1 MARQVK
7 TQLVI
12 EGKNTAQPAFDQ
24 GTQQLNS
31 FTTQAKEAAGV
42 LAGVFSVGAL
52 ANWVKE
58 SALATAQMGKL
69 AQLSGASAEEF
80 QGWAFAA
87 KSVGIEQDKL
97 GDIFKDVQDKVG
109 DFLQTGGGTLAD
121 FFENIAPKVG
131 VTAEQFRNLSGPE
144 ALGLYVSSLEK
155 ANLSQSEMVFYME
168 SIANDATLL
177 LPLLEG
183 NAAGY
188 LALRKEAEELG
199 LVLSGQQVRD
209 AEQFRDSLQTLG
221 AVSEGAGRQIS
232 AELLP
237 TMNTMTGLMAEVSRE
252 TELTSTAASV
262 LSFGLK
268 GLASVA
274 IIVGVSFSNTG
285 KFIGGAA
292 AAAVSAAKGDFSQAR
307 DIIKDVASDV
317 AESTK
322 QAANQIQGVFSG
334 AYEKAGAGAAKVGRD
349 LLLVNEGLADST
361 KAATDKMKA
370 SYTELSKVAKAEIS
384 KLTAAQREANSELE
398 RLQQQRL
405 DIDERYNKLRANLS
419 GGNADPSYGQAQAL
433 KVAARNALQAG
444 DLEGAR
450 AQAQAAAKVLEDLA
464 SAGENTFGLQGFANE
479 LQAIEA
485 EANGIEQSNA
495 DAKLKAITAE
505 LTQLKALAD
514 VKITV
519 DMTPEEI
526 ANAQGK
532 MQALGQLL
540 SKSLVITPTINLPQP
555 GEADADGY
563 VFVPNNPAPPS
574 RFAAGGHVRGPG
586 SGTSDSIPALLSN
599 GEYVIRAA
607 AVRKLGKNYLDLIN
621 NGIPLS
627 RFADGGM
634 VESVASMPIGPSF
647 PDLGS
652 LSINMGGENVNVYAS
667 PGEAL
672 NLQRLARKFGGTRRT

>member
-1 MARQVK
+1 MSRKVK

-12 EGKNTAQPAFDQ
+12 EGQNKAQPAFDQ
-24 GTQQLNS
+24 AGQQLNS
-31 FTTQAKEAAGV
+31 FTSQAKSAAGV

-52 ANWVKE
+52 SAWVKE
-58 SALATAQMGKL
+58 SALATAQMGRL
-69 AQLSGASAEEF
+69 AELSGTAAEDF

-109 DFLQTGGGTLAD
+109 DFLQTGGGGLAD
-121 FFENIAPKVG
+121 FFENVAPKVG
-131 VTAEQFRNLSGPE
+131 VTAEQFRNLSGPD

-168 SIANDATLL
+168 AIASDATLL

-252 TELTSTAASV
+252 TELTSVFAQI

-268 GLASVA
+268 GLASAA
-274 IIVGVSFSNTG
+274 IICGTQFMNMARL
-285 KFIGGAA
+285 IGGAA
-292 AAAVSAAKGDFSQAR
+292 AATAAFANGEVQQAA
-307 DIIKDVASDV
+307 DILRMIIDDNSTATKEAAARIEKLWDGTYEDVGSNVNDVRRQV
-317 AESTK
+317 AEAS
-322 QAANQIQGVFSG
+322 
-334 AYEKAGAGAAKVGRD
+334 AGM
-349 LLLVNEGLADST
+349 ADST
-361 KAATDKMKA
+361 KNATDKMKA
-370 SYTELSKVAKAEIS
+370 SYTELSRVAKAEIS
-384 KLTAAQREANSELE
+384 KLTAAQRDANSELE

-405 DIDERYNKLRANLS
+405 DIDERYNKLRASLS
-419 GGNADPSYGQAQAL
+419 GGAADPSYGQAQAL

-450 AQAQAAAKVLEDLA
+450 TQAQAAAKVLLDLA
-464 SAGENTFGLQGFANE
+464 AAGGNTFGLQGFANE

-505 LTQLKALAD
+505 LEKLKGLAD

-519 DMTPEEI
+519 DMTPEEM
-526 ANAQGK
+526 ANAQSK

-540 SKSLVITPTINLPQP
+540 SKSLVVTPTINLPQP

-574 RFAAGGHVRGPG
+574 RFATGGPVRGPG
-586 SGTSDSIPALLSN
+586 TGTSDSIPALLSN

-607 AVRKLGKNYLDLIN
+607 AVRKLGKGYLDLIN

-634 VESVASMPIGPSF
+634 VESVASMQTQMPGADRGVVNLTLP
-647 PDLGS
+647 
-652 LSINMGGENVNVYAS
+652 GGETYTMYAEGDQFDKILS
-667 PGEAL
+667 RA
-672 NLQRLARKFGGTRRT
+672 ARKFGRT

>member
-1 MARQVK
+1 MSRK
-7 TQLVI
+7 TNMQLI
-12 EGKNTAQPAFDQ
+12 IQGLNKAQPAFDQ
-24 GTQQLNS
+24 ADQQLNS
-31 FTTQAKEAAGV
+31 FSSKAKAAAGV

-52 ANWVKE
+52 AAWVKE
-58 SALATAQMGKL
+58 SALAAAQMGKL

-155 ANLSQSEMVFYME
+155 ANLSQSEMTFYME

-199 LVLSGQQVRD
+199 LVLSGQQVRE
-209 AEQFRDSLQTLG
+209 AEEFRDTLQTLG

-237 TMNTMTGLMAEVSRE
+237 TLNEMTGLLADVSKEGDYTKEV
-252 TELTSTAASV
+252 ASA
-262 LSFGLK
+262 LGFGMK
-268 GLASVA
+268 FLATGVIVA
-274 IIVGVSFSNTG
+274 GSAFGSLG
-285 KFIGGAA
+285 RFIGGAA
-292 AAAVSAAKGDFSQAR
+292 AAAAAVANGDFRQAGEILR
-307 DIIKDVASDV
+307 MVGEDNAREQGLALERIKKLYAGTYEDVGSNVNDVRRQVAAAS
-317 AESTK
+317 
-322 QAANQIQGVFSG
+322 
-334 AYEKAGAGAAKVGRD
+334 
-349 LLLVNEGLADST
+349 EGMADST
-361 KAATDKMKA
+361 KVTTDKMKE
-370 SYTELSKVAKAEIS
+370 SYKDLSKVAKEEIS
-384 KLTAAQREANSELE
+384 KLTGAQREANSELE
-398 RLQQQRL
+398 KLQKERLE
-405 DIDERYNKLRANLS
+405 IDERYNKLRANLS

-450 AQAQAAAKVLEDLA
+450 TQAQAAAKVLEDLA
-464 SAGENTFGLQGFANE
+464 AAGENTFGLQGFANE

-599 GEYVIRAA
+599 GEYVINAA
-607 AVRKLGKNYLDLIN
+607 AVRKLGKGYLDLIN
-621 NGIPLS
+621 NGIPLR

-634 VESVASMPIGPSF
+634 VESVAAMAGPSF
-647 PDLGS
+647 PELGR
-652 LSINMGGENVNVYAS
+652 LALEFGGEQVNVFAS
-667 PGEAL
+667 PGDAL
-672 NLQRLARKFGGTRRT
+672 NLQRLVMKRGRTNP

>member
-1 MARQVK
+1 MSRKVK

-12 EGKNTAQPAFDQ
+12 EGQNKAQPAFDQ
-24 GTQQLNS
+24 AGQQLNS
-31 FTTQAKEAAGV
+31 FTSQAKAAGSV

-52 ANWVKE
+52 ATWVKE

-252 TELTSTAASV
+252 TEFTSTAASI

-274 IIVGVSFSNTG
+274 IIVGVSFSNAG

-307 DIIKDVASDV
+307 DIIKDVVTDV
-317 AESTK
+317 EKSTK
-322 QAANQIQGVFSG
+322 QAAEQIKGVFSG

-349 LLLVNEGLADST
+349 LLLVNQGLADST

-384 KLTAAQREANSELE
+384 KLTAAQREANSELA

-450 AQAQAAAKVLEDLA
+450 VQAQAAAKVLEDLA

-505 LTQLKALAD
+505 LENLKGLAD

-519 DMTPEEI
+519 DMTPEEL

-563 VFVPNNPAPPS
+563 VFVPNNPPVPQ
-574 RFAAGGHVRGPG
+574 FATGGPVRGPG
-586 SGTSDSIPALLSN
+586 TGTSDSIPALLSN

-607 AVRKLGKNYLDLIN
+607 AVRKLGKGYLDLIN
-621 NGIPLS
+621 NGIPLR

-672 NLQRLARKFGGTRRT
+672 NLQRLARKFGRT

>member
-1 MARQVK
+1 MSGRVK

-12 EGKNTAQPAFDQ
+12 EGQNKAQPAFDQ
-24 GTQQLNS
+24 ANQQLNS
-31 FTTQAKEAAGV
+31 FSTQAKAAAGV

-52 ANWVKE
+52 ATWVKE
-58 SALATAQMGKL
+58 SALATAQMGRL
-69 AQLSGASAEEF
+69 AELSGTAAEDF
-80 QGWAFAA
+80 QGWGFAA
-87 KSVGIEQDKL
+87 KAVGVEQDKL

-109 DFLQTGGGTLAD
+109 DFLQTGGGGLAD
-121 FFENIAPKVG
+121 FFENVAPKVG
-131 VTAEQFRNLSGPE
+131 VTAEQFRNLSGPD

-168 SIANDATLL
+168 AIASDATLL

-209 AEQFRDSLQTLG
+209 AEEFRDSLQTLG
-221 AVSEGAGRQIS
+221 AVSEGAGRQLS

-237 TMNTMTGLMAEVSRE
+237 TLNTMTGLLADVSKEGEYTKEV
-252 TELTSTAASV
+252 ASA
-262 LSFGLK
+262 LGFGLK
-268 GLASVA
+268 FLAAGA
-274 IIVGVSFSNTG
+274 IIVGSAFGSLG
-285 KFIGGAA
+285 RFIGGAA
-292 AAAVSAAKGDFSQAR
+292 AAAAAVANGEFRQAGDILRMLGEDNAR
-307 DIIKDVASDV
+307 EQGLALDRIKKLYAGTYEDVGANVNDVRRQV
-317 AESTK
+317 AEAS
-322 QAANQIQGVFSG
+322 
-334 AYEKAGAGAAKVGRD
+334 
-349 LLLVNEGLADST
+349 EGMADST
-361 KAATDKMKA
+361 ATATAKMKE

-384 KLTAAQREANSELE
+384 KLTSAQRDANRELE
-398 RLQQQRL
+398 ALQKERL
-405 DIDERYNKLRANLS
+405 DIDERYNKLRASLS
-419 GGNADPSYGQAQAL
+419 GGTADPSYGQAQAL

-450 AQAQAAAKVLEDLA
+450 TQAQAAAQMLQELA
-464 SAGENTFGLQGFANE
+464 AAGENTYGLQGFANE

-505 LTQLKALAD
+505 LEKLKGLAD
-514 VKITV
+514 VKISV
-519 DMTPEEI
+519 GMTPEEL
-526 ANAQGK
+526 ANAKAQ
-532 MQALGQLL
+532 MVELGALL
-540 SKSLVITPTINLPQP
+540 SKSLVVTPTINLPQP

-574 RFAAGGHVRGPG
+574 RFATGGPVRGPG
-586 SGTSDSIPALLSN
+586 TGTSDSIPALLSN

-607 AVRKLGKNYLDLIN
+607 AVRKLGKGYLDLIN
-621 NGIPLS
+621 NGIPLR

-672 NLQRLARKFGGTRRT
+672 NLQRLARKFGRT

>member
-24 GTQQLNS
+24 GAQQLNS
-31 FTTQAKEAAGV
+31 FTTQAKAAAGV

-199 LVLSGQQVRD
+199 LVLSGQQVRK
-209 AEQFRDSLQTLG
+209 AEEFRDSLQTLG

-237 TMNTMTGLMAEVSRE
+237 TLNEMTGLLADVSKEGDYTKEV
-252 TELTSTAASV
+252 ASA
-262 LSFGLK
+262 LGFGMK
-268 GLASVA
+268 VLASGVIVA
-274 IIVGVSFSNTG
+274 GSAFGSLG
-285 KFIGGAA
+285 RFIGGAA
-292 AAAVSAAKGDFSQAR
+292 AAAAAVANGEFRQAGEILRMVGEDNAREQGLALDRIKKLYSGAYEEAGSGVTEVRRKVSE
-307 DIIKDVASDV
+307 ASEGM

-322 QAANQIQGVFSG
+322 V
-334 AYEKAGAGAAKVGRD
+334 
-349 LLLVNEGLADST
+349 T
-361 KAATDKMKA
+361 TDKMKE
-370 SYTELSKVAKAEIS
+370 SYKDLSKVAKEEIS
-384 KLTAAQREANSELE
+384 KLTGAQREANSELE
-398 RLQQQRL
+398 KLQKERLE
-405 DIDERYNKLRANLS
+405 IDERYNKLRANLS
-419 GGNADPSYGQAQAL
+419 GSADGDPSYGQANAL
-433 KVAARNALQAG
+433 KVSARNALRAG
-444 DLEGAR
+444 DLETAK
-450 AQAQAAAKVLEDLA
+450 AQAQAAAKILGDLA
-464 SAGENTFGLQGFANE
+464 NAGESTFGLQGFANE

-540 SKSLVITPTINLPQP
+540 SKSLVITPTIKLPQP

-563 VFVPNNPAPPS
+563 VFVPSLPAAPQQ
-574 RFAAGGHVRGPG
+574 FATGGHVRGPG

-607 AVRKLGKNYLDLIN
+607 AVRKLGKGYLDLIN
-621 NGIPLS
+621 NGIPMR

-634 VESVASMPIGPSF
+634 VESVAAMTAPGADNRVPANLYINGDKEPVSVMVNQDSF
-647 PDLGS
+647 D
-652 LSINMGGENVNVYAS
+652 
-667 PGEAL
+667 
-672 NLQRLARKFGGTRRT
+672 RLLRRTAMKHGG